1 MNQSDVLDTRM
12 YDLAPEVCVSALS
25 KQFASRGLAASAT
38 REAADMMEAEEK
50 TRALDPCAYR
60 LSLLS
65 DAAIAG
71 MYRCGKSNM
80 ETADLLRY
88 AEESLR
94 IKQREAERVETE
106 CVYDAVLPEA
116 SIQKPEKCTWLMR
129 LRKETSKF
137 KNFLATTVKTA
148 IARLPLWFDIKREK
162 ASSETKKLP
171 VSAFAAII
179 AIAVSLVMIVASALM
194 ITHTETKISKLNS
207 EISTLQTEIRD
218 LEGKLEAGADLM
230 EIRRIAVEEYGM
242 VEEDYLRMEQ
252 LTLNS
257 TENVEI
263 YEQKRDG
270 ELGLSAILSA
280 IGWKK

>member
-25 KQFASRGLAASAT
+25 KQFASRGLAVSAT

-65 DAAIAG
+65 DMAIAG
-71 MYRCGKSNM
+71 MYRCGKNNM
-80 ETADLLRY
+80 ETVDLLRY

-94 IKQREAERVETE
+94 IKQRENAMAETE
-106 CVYDAVLPEA
+106 SVYDVVLPEVQV
-116 SIQKPEKCTWLMR
+116 QKPEKRTVMMR
-129 LRKETSKF
+129 LRGDASRF
-137 KNFLATTVKTA
+137 KAFSVKSVKTVF
-148 IARLPLWFDIKREK
+148 ARLPLWFDIKGEK
-162 ASSETKKLP
+162 TASDAKKMP

-207 EISTLQTEIRD
+207 EISTLQTELRD

-252 LTLNS
+252 LALNS
-257 TENVEI
+257 AENVEI

>member
-1 MNQSDVLDTRM
+1 
-12 YDLAPEVCVSALS
+12 
-25 KQFASRGLAASAT
+25 
-38 REAADMMEAEEK
+38 MMEAEEK

-71 MYRCGKSNM
+71 IYRRGKSNM
-80 ETADLLRY
+80 ETADLVRY

-94 IKQREAERVETE
+94 IKQRELTAVEE
-106 CVYDAVLPEA
+106 ESVYDAVMPEPL
-116 SIQKPEKCTWLMR
+116 QKKPEQTAWTR
-129 LRKETSKF
+129 LRTETTKIKRFSAKSI
-137 KNFLATTVKTA
+137 KTV
-148 IARLPLWFDIKREK
+148 IGRLPLWFDFKRENT
-162 ASSETKKLP
+162 ASETKKMP

-179 AIAVSLVMIVASALM
+179 AVAVSLVMIVASALM

-252 LTLNS
+252 LSLNS

>member
-1 MNQSDVLDTRM
+1 MNQTDVLDTRM

-71 MYRCGKSNM
+71 IYRRGKSNM
-80 ETADLLRY
+80 ETTDLLRY

-94 IKQREAERVETE
+94 IKQRAAEPVETE
-106 CVYDAVLPEA
+106 SAYDAVMPEA
-116 SIQKPEKCTWLMR
+116 TQHKTEKRGALTR
-129 LRKETSKF
+129 LKDGTAKIKRFSVKS
-137 KNFLATTVKTA
+137 VKTFLG
-148 IARLPLWFDIKREK
+148 RFPLWFDIKRGSS
-162 ASSETKKLP
+162 ASETKKMP

-179 AIAVSLVMIVASALM
+179 AVAVSLIMIVASALM

-230 EIRRIAVEEYGM
+230 EIRRVAVEEYGM

-252 LTLNS
+252 LSLNS

-263 YEQKRDG
+263 YEEKRDG